1 MFSKI
6 KTALGQHV
14 QPTISLIR
22 HPLRTITG
30 YRCAR
35 AADVRYD
42 GYAHAALWF
51 TDLRGT
57 GSSYIIRAGEH
68 RGNYVDRCI
77 CGRNR
82 MRRKLSGKTTT
93 DQIMYDIANNQQEP
107 KK

>member
-1 MFSKI
+1 MEQIKKI
-6 KTALGQHV
+6 IEEHLRATVSIIQHPILTV
-14 QPTISLIR
+14 I
-22 HPLRTITG
+22 G

-51 TDLRGT
+51 TDARGT
-57 GSSYIIRAGEH
+57 GSSYIIRTGKH
-68 RGNYVDRCI
+68 RGNYVERCI

-82 MRRKLSGKTTT
+82 MRRKFSGKTTE
-93 DQIMYDIANNQQEP
+93 QIMYDIANNKQEP